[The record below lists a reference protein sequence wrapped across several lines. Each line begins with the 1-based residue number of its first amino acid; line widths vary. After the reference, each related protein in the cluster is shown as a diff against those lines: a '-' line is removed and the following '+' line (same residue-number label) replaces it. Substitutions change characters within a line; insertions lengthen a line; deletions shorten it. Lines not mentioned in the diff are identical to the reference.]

1 MKLKNRIRELRFQNG
16 EMSQQA
22 LADAV
27 GVTRMTIYSIEK
39 EKFVPS
45 TLLAFKI
52 ARAFGKNIN
61 DVFHIEDEQDGG
73 EK

>member
-1 MKLKNRIRELRFQNG
+1 MKLKNRIRELRFHND
-16 EMSQQA
+16 EMRQQA

-27 GVTRMTIYSIEK
+27 EVTRMTIYSIEK

-45 TLLAFKI
+45 ALLAFKI
-52 ARAFGKNIN
+52 ARAFGKDIN
-61 DVFHIEDEQDGG
+61 DVFWLEDEQTGG

>member
-1 MKLKNRIRELRFQNG
+1 MKLKNRIRELRFHNG

-22 LADAV
+22 LADAAE
-27 GVTRMTIYSIEK
+27 VTRMTIYSIEK

-45 TLLAFKI
+45 ALLAFKI
-52 ARAFGKNIN
+52 ARAFGKDIN
-61 DVFHIEDEQDGG
+61 DVFWLEDEQTGG

>member
-1 MKLKNRIRELRFQNG
+1 MKLHNRVRALRFQTG

-27 GVTRMTIYSIEK
+27 EVTRMTIYSIEK
-39 EKFVPS
+39 GKFVPS
-45 TLLAFKI
+45 ALLAFKI
-52 ARAFGKNIN
+52 ARAFDVDIN
-61 DVFHIEDEQDGG
+61 EVFWLEDDDYGV

>member
-1 MKLKNRIRELRFQNG
+1 MKLKNRVRELRFQND

-27 GVTRMTIYSIEK
+27 DVTRMTIYSIEK

-45 TLLAFKI
+45 ALLAFRI
-52 ARAFGKNIN
+52 ARAFGVDIN
-61 DVFHIEDEQDGG
+61 DVFHLEDEQVGG
-73 EK
+73 EE

>member
-27 GVTRMTIYSIEK
+27 DVTRMTIYSIEK

-45 TLLAFKI
+45 ALLAFKI
-52 ARAFGKNIN
+52 AGAFGVDIN
-61 DVFHIEDEQDGG
+61 DVFHLEDEQNGG
-73 EK
+73 EQ

>member
-1 MKLKNRIRELRFQNG
+1 MKLRNRIRELRFQNG

-22 LADAV
+22 LADAA

-52 ARAFGKNIN
+52 ARAFGKDIN
-61 DVFHIEDEQDGG
+61 DVFHIEDEQEGV
-73 EK
+73 

>member
-1 MKLKNRIRELRFQNG
+1 MRLCNRIRELRFQND
-16 EMSQQA
+16 EMSQQQ
-22 LADAV
+22 LADMV

-45 TLLAFKI
+45 ALLAFRI
-52 ARAFGKNIN
+52 ARAFGVDIN
-61 DVFHIEDEQDGG
+61 DVFHLEDEQDGG

>member
-1 MKLKNRIRELRFQNG
+1 MKLRNRIKELRFKQHQ
-16 EMSQQA
+16 MSQQA
-22 LADAV
+22 LAEAV

-52 ARAFGKNIN
+52 AKAFNRN
-61 DVFHIEDEQDGG
+61 VEEVFWLDTNEEGDT
-73 EK
+73 K

>member
-1 MKLKNRIRELRFQNG
+1 MKLCNRIRELRFQNG
-16 EMSQQA
+16 EMSQQQ

-27 GVTRMTIYSIEK
+27 EVTRMTIYSIEK

-45 TLLAFKI
+45 ALLAFKI
-52 ARAFGKNIN
+52 ARALGKEITE
-61 DVFHIEDEQDGG
+61 VFYIEDETQGD

>member
-27 GVTRMTIYSIEK
+27 DVTRMTIYSIEK

-45 TLLAFKI
+45 ALLAFRI
-52 ARAFGKNIN
+52 ARAFGVDIN
-61 DVFHIEDEQDGG
+61 DVFHLEDEQDGG
-73 EK
+73 EE